1 MNKYLLLFFLI
12 AFIGCKKPAKPEIKS
27 VGKTFKHE
35 MKGLA
40 IDSVFLQQYENG
52 LLSSFYKMNGYE
64 TVWSKPE
71 LRKSVTE
78 MLSKSAEDGLNPD
91 DYGTEKLLKYESKIN
106 FLSQKQLVQYDILM
120 TQALQKYLSHMA
132 NGKLNPK
139 VIYAN
144 WDLPRNKFDV
154 NVRLSEGI
162 SGDSLDV
169 VIEKAKPTHLVYKR
183 LKTALQLI
191 DGFPK
196 DNLKKIVTDKKIVRN
211 DSSEVVLNIKKRLI
225 YWKDMKATD
234 TLTAVYDRQML
245 KAVKKFQWR
254 HGLSADGVIG
264 KGTVAALNYTKKQR
278 KEQIIA
284 NLERWKWFPRNMG
297 DHYIIINL
305 PDYTLRIVKDNDTIE
320 EKRVVV
326 GKTERKTPVLT
337 STFNNIVF
345 NPTWTVP
352 PTIIREDLTPAA
364 TKNRG
369 YFAEKGIT
377 IYNWKGDTVS
387 AEKWNPAKFNSYRYV
402 QKPGNDNSLGN
413 VKFNFPNHY
422 TVYLHDTNH
431 RDFFVKNYRSLSS
444 GCVRV
449 ENPLPLAAYMLND
462 SIRWP
467 LDSINKLIATAK
479 TKVIRLKEKIRI
491 HQLYWT
497 AWSENNELIF
507 RDDIYNL
514 DADLYDK
521 LRK

>member
-1 MNKYLLLFFLI
+1 
-12 AFIGCKKPAKPEIKS
+12 
-27 VGKTFKHE
+27 
-35 MKGLA
+35 
-40 IDSVFLQQYENG
+40 
-52 LLSSFYKMNGYE
+52 
-64 TVWSKPE
+64 
-71 LRKSVTE
+71 
-78 MLSKSAEDGLNPD
+78 
-91 DYGTEKLLKYESKIN
+91 
-106 FLSQKQLVQYDILM
+106 
-120 TQALQKYLSHMA
+120 
-132 NGKLNPK
+132 
-139 VIYAN
+139 
-144 WDLPRNKFDV
+144 
-154 NVRLSEGI
+154 
-162 SGDSLDV
+162 
-169 VIEKAKPTHLVYKR
+169 
-183 LKTALQLI
+183 
-191 DGFPK
+191 
-196 DNLKKIVTDKKIVRN
+196 
-211 DSSEVVLNIKKRLI
+211 
-225 YWKDMKATD
+225 
-234 TLTAVYDRQML
+234 
-245 KAVKKFQWR
+245 
-254 HGLSADGVIG
+254 
-264 KGTVAALNYTKKQR
+264 
-278 KEQIIA
+278 
-284 NLERWKWFPRNMG
+284 MG
-297 DHYIIINL
+297 NHYIIINL

-320 EKRVVV
+320 EKRIVV

-387 AEKWNPAKFNSYRYV
+387 VEKWNPAKFNSYRYV

-449 ENPLPLAAYMLND
+449 ENPLPLAVYMLHD

-479 TKVIRLKEKIRI
+479 TKVIGLKEKIRI

-514 DADLYDK
+514 DSGLYDK